1 MKENQTLKNHTCISF
16 YTPLALG
23 NNILKFPWR
32 VNLYIYLYIV
42 FNSLGEDEIGG
53 KLGCFRFYV
62 WSLEQSKRNT

>member
-1 MKENQTLKNHTCISF
+1 MKENQTLKNHTFSFYISF
-16 YTPLALG
+16 AFG
-23 NNILKFPWR
+23 NNILKCPRR

-42 FNSLGEDEIGG
+42 FKSLGEDEIGG